1 MSFERE
7 NIGKVILN
15 DGSEGIYGFVPK
27 GLAKGPNGKD
37 FREENGKLIKRGY
50 ERSTKIL
57 GSW

>member
-27 GLAKGPNGKD
+27 GLAKGPNGKTSVKKT
-37 FREENGKLIKRGY
+37 E
-50 ERSTKIL
+50 IL
-57 GSW
+57 

>member
-37 FREENGKLIKRGY
+37 FREENGKLIKR
-50 ERSTKIL
+50 T
-57 GSW
+57 